1 MRIDNL
7 IWLPQTID
15 KLAEKHQVT
24 EREVEQVFQDAPR
37 FRFVS
42 RGRRRRDENL
52 YAAYGQT
59 DGGRYL
65 IVFFILKPSH
75 LALVVSARDMDRAER
90 NWYGRK

>member
-15 KLAEKHQVT
+15 KLAEKHQVA
-24 EREVEQVFQDAPR
+24 EREVEQDFRAAPR

-42 RGRRRRDENL
+42 KGRRRRDENL

-59 DGGRYL
+59 DGDA
-65 IVFFILKPSH
+65 I
-75 LALVVSARDMDRAER
+75 
-90 NWYGRK
+90 

>member
-1 MRIDNL
+1 MHIDNL
-7 IWLPQTID
+7 IWLPWIAE
-15 KLAEKHQVT
+15 KLAEKYQVS
-24 EREVEQVFQDAPR
+24 EAEVEQVFINVPH

-42 RGRRRRDENL
+42 KGRRQRDENL

-65 IVFFILKPSH
+65 VVFFIMKPGH

-90 NWYGRK
+90 RRYGKG